1 MAVALPVPGA
11 DALPV
16 PVALPEP
23 VPVVEDEPVL
33 VADSDL
39 EPVPADTAV
48 MLLEPV
54 PVTDAV
60 CEGDCVWVL
69 VREGISTTGSETVS
83 NDARTLG
90 STPVDAL

>member
-1 MAVALPVPGA
+1 MFAPTKKKRPRLSYCDEPVPV
-11 DALPV
+11 PV
-16 PVALPEP
+16 REPVALPEP
-23 VPVVEDEPVL
+23 VPVVDDEP
-33 VADSDL
+33 
-39 EPVPADTAV
+39 EPVVDC
-48 MLLEPV
+48 EPE

-60 CEGDCVWVL
+60 REGDCVWVL